1 MTLSMAKQPAAV
13 VIATSIVMTV
23 KPDGVFLVYGLHAYA
38 FDQVIFCH
46 GTRKRITHLVYRC
59 LESDWAL
66 VTQYNSKHHID
77 VYMTTW

>member
-1 MTLSMAKQPAAV
+1 MQIANIYDMTLSMAKQPAAV

-59 LESDWAL
+59 LESD
-66 VTQYNSKHHID
+66 
-77 VYMTTW
+77 